1 MRPRCAIVAALL
13 CLAVSGVEAGIHY
26 LPERD
31 VVWVVDFPRAHP
43 CTPESLA
50 AVDDARGWNK
60 VAYDEAAQTCTV
72 SCDLYIGRND
82 GSSTWFQVGSAER
95 PTETLTVRG
104 DLRVYSTWL
113 AEENTESMYL
123 GRQRTNRLTLGI
135 PDDPSITA
143 SLLIDN
149 EERAGHTIVIGGF
162 SGYGSENQ
170 GGDLCAYHATIGP
183 AGEVPVGQNERG
195 ANQMTFG
202 GAGTVEVIDC
212 VVRGIAGRAFGAQ
225 FTAGRFE
232 RTRFENCGV
241 ALHGNYQEIVRGCIF
256 TGCGTGII
264 AGSRNVLMLNG
275 CAFEGNE
282 RNWSIGYQH
291 TILIDCS
298 VDEWDRGSYSAEQ
311 QTWLVS
317 KRHVV
322 VKVVDVDGG
331 PVEAAR
337 VTASL
342 GADVP
347 VPEGDL
353 VLATTGEGGLT
364 PGAGEG
370 GALMLSELKIAAP
383 EAEDG
388 EPVRTDYV
396 WTIEA
401 NKGDLIGRVEN
412 VTPRSSWQEI
422 EITIAAE
429 Q

>member
-1 MRPRCAIVAALL
+1 MRVQRVLIMALL
-13 CLAVSGVEAGIHY
+13 CLAVSTAEAGIHY

-31 VVWVVDFPRAHP
+31 VLWVMDFPQARP
-43 CTPESLA
+43 CTPELLA
-50 AVDDARGWNK
+50 FVDGARGWNR

-95 PTETLTVRG
+95 PTETLIVRG

-264 AGSRNVLMLNG
+264 AGGAVRQIVEVSGIRDILTKSLGSGNVFNRAMACFKALEELYNPEEVASRREM
-275 CAFEGNE
+275 
-282 RNWSIGYQH
+282 
-291 TILIDCS
+291 S
-298 VDEWDRGSYSAEQ
+298 VEDLLGR
-311 QTWLVS
+311 
-317 KRHVV
+317 
-322 VKVVDVDGG
+322 KVVD
-331 PVEAAR
+331 PYAEKEKTEEEEAVEFEEAL
-337 VTASL
+337 S
-342 GADVP
+342 
-347 VPEGDL
+347 GDQ
-353 VLATTGEGGLT
+353 
-364 PGAGEG
+364 
-370 GALMLSELKIAAP
+370 SD
-383 EAEDG
+383 ED
-388 EPVRTDYV
+388 EYDEYDDD
-396 WTIEA
+396 E
-401 NKGDLIGRVEN
+401 DDED
-412 VTPRSSWQEI
+412 
-422 EITIAAE
+422 
-429 Q
+429 